1 MGLYY
6 EILRK
11 ERDIDRDRD
20 FHKALWV
27 VTEKERESGELLCVL
42 WASITQFSGKREKEM
57 VRETERFTRHC
68 GC

>member
-27 VTEKERESGELLCVL
+27 VTEKERESGELLWVL
-42 WASITQFSGKREKEM
+42 WASIEKISGKRD
-57 VRETERFTRHC
+57 RQTETERFTRHC